1 VRIPS
6 GHRRLFWRWVTSE
19 EGTPTLFGVR
29 LLIVVLFVTC
39 LEETSVPAIVVVG
52 GQWGDEGKGKIVDHL
67 AERASMVV
75 RFGGGNNAGH
85 TVVIGDSVFKLH
97 QVPAGILRPQV
108 AAVLGSGMVINPPAL
123 VEELDALAAR
133 GISIGN
139 LHISA
144 NAHVV
149 MPYHLL
155 FDELEE
161 RMRGDLALGTT
172 KRGIGPTYADKAART
187 GLRMQ
192 DLIDRER
199 FARRVAEAL
208 KRVNLELTRVFG
220 QRPITVKEIV
230 AQYSAAA
237 ERLAPFVT
245 DTGLFVHDALRRG
258 EVVLMEGAH
267 ATMLDIDFGT
277 YPYVTSSSCSVGG
290 ACLGVGISPIMI
302 DQILGVIK
310 AYTSRVG
317 KGPFPTELT
326 DETGDWIVERG
337 HEYGT
342 TTGRRRRCGWIDLVT
357 LRYAAR
363 INGFTGVAV
372 TRLDVLSGL
381 QEVKLCVGYRLPDD
395 TVTEYYPPD
404 TNVLAQTTAIYETMP
419 GWQGDIS
426 SARSWDDLPP
436 DARAYCQRISEWLDV
451 PIDLI
456 SVGAERSELVALH
469 WPI

>member
-1 VRIPS
+1 M
-6 GHRRLFWRWVTSE
+6 
-19 EGTPTLFGVR
+19 
-29 LLIVVLFVTC
+29 
-39 LEETSVPAIVVVG
+39 PATVIIG

-108 AAVLGSGMVINPPAL
+108 AAVLGNGMVINPPAL

-133 GISIGN
+133 GISTGN

-144 NAHVV
+144 NAHLV

-155 FDELEE
+155 LDELEE

-172 KRGIGPTYADKAART
+172 KRGIGPTYADKAARM

-220 QRPITVKEIV
+220 QRAITVQEIV
-230 AQYSAAA
+230 AQYDPAA
-237 ERLAPFVT
+237 ERLAPFVA
-245 DTGLFVHDALRRG
+245 DTGLLVHNALRRG
-258 EVVLMEGAH
+258 EVVLMEGAQ

-277 YPYVTSSSCSVGG
+277 YPYVTSSSSSAGG
-290 ACLGVGISPIMI
+290 ACLGAGISPIMI
-302 DQILGVIK
+302 DQVLGVIK

-363 INGFTGVAV
+363 INGFTGLAV

-381 QEVKLCVGYRLPDD
+381 QEVKLCTGYRLPDG
-395 TVTEYYPPD
+395 TVTQDYPPD
-404 TNVLAQTTAIYETMP
+404 TNVLAQTTAIYEAMP

-436 DARAYCQRISEWLDV
+436 QARAYCQRISECLDV
-451 PIDLI
+451 PIDLV